1 MVVWGGRGDGVRD
14 GEIGRGG
21 AVRVGG
27 LGVGVC
33 GGRATS
39 KTDRTGH
46 RNGPNWLRKAGAAEL
61 AVWGCAI
68 RAIIALPKGRAL
80 AVVGRCPRPAWT
92 VMRGMVSKRGDLNF
106 FFGRVAET

>member
-68 RAIIALPKGRAL
+68 RAIIALPKGGSGG
-80 AVVGRCPRPAWT
+80 GREVPKTRLD
-92 VMRGMVSKRGDLNF
+92 GHEGDGEQTRRFEF
-106 FFGRVAET
+106 FFRARR

>member
-1 MVVWGGRGDGVRD
+1 M
-14 GEIGRGG
+14 
-21 AVRVGG
+21 
-27 LGVGVC
+27 GVGVC

-68 RAIIALPKGRAL
+68 RAVIALPIRAL